1 MESAADSD
9 ARLSFALRRVLGRQ
23 QAERD
28 SALLRKAYE
37 KQLAIYQ
44 ADPKA
49 AAEVVAIGS
58 APKNEKLNPV
68 EHAAFT
74 AVCLMLLNLDEALTR
89 E

>member
-1 MESAADSD
+1 MESAADRD
-9 ARLSFALRRVLGRQ
+9 ARLSFALRRVLGRLPTD
-23 QAERD
+23 RD
-28 SALLRKAYE
+28 RALLGKAFD

-58 APKNEKLNPV
+58 APKNEKLNPD

>member
-1 MESAADSD
+1 M
-9 ARLSFALRRVLGRQ
+9 LC
-23 QAERD
+23 
-28 SALLRKAYE
+28 KAFD

-44 ADPKA
+44 ADPAA

-74 AVCLMLLNLDEALTR
+74 AVCLILLNLDEALTR

>member
-1 MESAADSD
+1 MESASDTD
-9 ARLSFALRRVLGRQ
+9 ARLRFAARRVLGRQ
-23 QAERD
+23 PQERD
-28 SALLRKAYE
+28 RALLRQAFD

-49 AAEVVAIGS
+49 AAEVISIGS
-58 APKNEKLNPV
+58 APQNEKLNPT

-74 AVCLMLLNLDEALTR
+74 AVCLLLLNLDEALTR